1 MYKSLGRSMSVSNN
15 QLLQLLNVLL
25 KPEQIKDYCP
35 NGLQVEGK
43 SKVSKLVTG
52 VTASQALIDHA
63 VSINADAIL
72 VHHGYFWKGESPC
85 ITGMKR
91 KRLHSL
97 LHHDVNLYAYH
108 LPLDIHPTL
117 GNNAQLA
124 KLLGIVDISPL
135 EQHNP
140 QSVVMQGRFDGG
152 IYPTELTNL
161 LSHVLSKKPLHEAA
175 KKTIIET
182 VAWCTGG
189 GQGYIEM
196 AAEQGIDAYITG
208 EVSEQTVHTAREMNI
223 HFYAA
228 GHHAT
233 ERYGVKALGEYIKQ
247 ELGIETVFID
257 IDNPA

>member
-1 MYKSLGRSMSVSNN
+1 MSVSNS
-15 QLLQLLNVLL
+15 QLLQSLNSLLQ
-25 KPEQIKDYCP
+25 PEKVKDYCP

-43 SKVSKLVTG
+43 INVSKLVTG

-91 KRLHSL
+91 KRIQTL
-97 LHHDVNLYAYH
+97 LHHEINLYAYH

-135 EQHNP
+135 EQNNP
-140 QSVVMQGRFDGG
+140 QSVVMQGRFVEG
-152 IYPTELTNL
+152 ISPNELTRL
-161 LSHVLSKKPLHEAA
+161 LSAQLIKTPLHEPAL
-175 KKTIIET
+175 KNSIET

-189 GQGYIEM
+189 GQGYIEL
-196 AAEQGIDAYITG
+196 AARKGIDAYITG
-208 EVSEQTVHTAREMNI
+208 EVSEQTIHTAREMNI

-233 ERYGVKALGEYIKQ
+233 ERYGVKALGEYIQQ
-247 ELGIETVFID
+247 ELEIETVFVD